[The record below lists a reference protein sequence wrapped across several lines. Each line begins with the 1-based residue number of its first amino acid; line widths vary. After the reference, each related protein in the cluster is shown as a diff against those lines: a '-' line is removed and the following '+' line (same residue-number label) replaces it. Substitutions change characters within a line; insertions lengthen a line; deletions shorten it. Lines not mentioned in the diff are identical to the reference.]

1 MSICALH
8 ASFRPT
14 EDAPRA
20 TRTRRG
26 DHIISETCAPNPPK
40 TSRVSPDSIVAT
52 DRRVYAPAGRRGPSA
67 EQELVEFMVAEFFRQ
82 RPAELGGLGQFQI
95 LVNSALD
102 DRATAG
108 DLVLRQS
115 HRRQPQGLAD
125 LAHGQSL
132 FRQS

>member
-1 MSICALH
+1 MGLQLLVDGREI
-8 ASFRPT
+8 R
-14 EDAPRA
+14 
-20 TRTRRG
+20 
-26 DHIISETCAPNPPK
+26 
-40 TSRVSPDSIVAT
+40 
-52 DRRVYAPAGRRGPSA
+52 RRVYAPAGRRGPSA

-95 LVNSALD
+95 LVNGALD

-115 HRRQPQGLAD
+115 HRRQPQDLAD